1 MNKNKRLK
9 PNLLDP
15 VIEKKIIKTLQI
27 PKDNFWVP
35 TKNSFVNCYNKY
47 VKPNIYFIIFVAIVI
62 IFLIYRYRVV
72 KKKKDVRKMEQ
83 VHDTQIKKVAGQND
97 LSKKDIDDNI
107 QTLLYIYNQ
116 QKENLREPTIENARK
131 KISNS
136 KLAYPM
142 YPYEGGTLAPSGNR

>member
-1 MNKNKRLK
+1 MNKNGRIK

-15 VIEKKIIKTLQI
+15 MIEKKIVKTLQI

-35 TKNSFVNCYNKY
+35 TKNSFVNCYKKY
-47 VKPNIYFIIFVAIVI
+47 MRPNIFLIIFIIVII

-72 KKKKDVRKMEQ
+72 KKKKLIVQ
-83 VHDTQIKKVAGQND
+83 ICDTQNKKSTGQND
-97 LSKKDIDDNI
+97 FSKKNINDNI
-107 QTLLYIYNQ
+107 EALLYVYNQ
-116 QKENLREPTIENARK
+116 QKENLREPIVEGRRK
-131 KISNS
+131 KINNS